1 MAQHRISTFRVL
13 IRRITDMHRAI
24 FAEENATLDHF
35 WEQLFLDMGTDE
47 WGNPSPNTPEGLK
60 GRFGW
65 VHEYITKGK
74 MPVEVLRFMDAL
86 RQAWSEDG
94 TVRRITT
101 HPYTSKAECA
111 IGSFLNPDL
120 CPRWTNWIMTKH
132 DAMAKVLK
140 WLPVR
145 YGVHVTAE
153 KIKQSYG
160 ILIPVLWEEA
170 YKMGLLKNGDAM
182 DLVSDRISQ
191 NNWIETFDEHAEL
204 DEAEKDAEPEDA
216 EPEDAEPED
225 DKTIEAVKELIGAS
239 YLSGNASTWAW
250 LHLRFPQ
257 KLRKGG
263 NTVLVDAI
271 TQLDPDIV
279 QKKEWLMR
287 LKMRKQLGIKEFV
300 NDEDFQ
306 YHGRLIPPGFFSTWT
321 SKSSGPLL
329 FKPGEASSP
338 YPLCA
343 STDHPLMKLKD
354 DEGCFVFFDKDGI
367 NIRARDR
374 KLLHSLPVSEF
385 CGRMV
390 ELYNHERHLQL
401 QTAAE
406 NISSSAASSD
416 KESGTRKRQAAASEE
431 PITKRVRMSLRQPS
445 QAHPNNGD
453 LDGNQQTPLSVKSP
467 AASRQHWSVE
477 EAEWLYN
484 KVSNGKPVDF
494 HNVTK
499 QMNDHFGIDR
509 SPGSIR
515 SFAILQLQWKAPKL
529 PPSEWGN
536 NSNQSLW
543 IIGKAKKGTLWKD
556 MVNPFNK
563 KFNSNRTSE
572 ELRRRYEEIQRA
584 LDPKIP
590 DAERPDWAN
599 SNSESFVLLQASF
612 QGRSMGPRWKKEEDQ
627 MLNEC
632 RNRKMSWEQTAKVL
646 QRKLGVIRTQEA
658 IKARFEDYHRDQPGY
673 EASLSSR
680 PWTQNE
686 TNWLILEEK
695 KQKEGETTVADMSTQ
710 FEKHFGYPRNIGAI
724 YSRIARL
731 RKKKLVYI

>member
-1 MAQHRISTFRVL
+1 MDWNFLLEVWHESRAQLLSDGVPPWRMPAKGVNDIVCIWDHHKKRIKNWACLSKWTYDPTLDKPRNVSVEALTDYSLGGAQDDSLDDGENSDLTEYEANEEEVSENDAESLSEHQGHQDSSDGYVWPSDEYRLEVLSYSDSLAAAFLNQHTSVISTGPSLTITVGARRQPMMAQHRISTFRVL
-13 IRRITDMHRAI
+13 VRRISDMHRAI

-94 TVRRITT
+94 TVLRITT

-120 CPRWTNWIMTKH
+120 CPRWTNWIMTKN

-225 DKTIEAVKELIGAS
+225 AEPEDDKTIEAVKELIGAS

-271 TQLDPDIV
+271 TQLDPDIA

-300 NDEDFQ
+300 DDEDFQ

-385 CGRMV
+385 VGAW
-390 ELYNHERHLQL
+390 LNYTITIATYNCKQPLRTFHHLQL
-401 QTAAE
+401 QAT
-406 NISSSAASSD
+406 
-416 KESGTRKRQAAASEE
+416 
-431 PITKRVRMSLRQPS
+431 
-445 QAHPNNGD
+445 
-453 LDGNQQTPLSVKSP
+453 
-467 AASRQHWSVE
+467 
-477 EAEWLYN
+477 
-484 KVSNGKPVDF
+484 
-494 HNVTK
+494 
-499 QMNDHFGIDR
+499 R
-509 SPGSIR
+509 SP
-515 SFAILQLQWKAPKL
+515 
-529 PPSEWGN
+529 
-536 NSNQSLW
+536 
-543 IIGKAKKGTLWKD
+543 
-556 MVNPFNK
+556 
-563 KFNSNRTSE
+563 
-572 ELRRRYEEIQRA
+572 EL
-584 LDPKIP
+584 
-590 DAERPDWAN
+590 AN
-599 SNSESFVLLQASF
+599 DRQ
-612 QGRSMGPRWKKEEDQ
+612 Q
-627 MLNEC
+627 
-632 RNRKMSWEQTAKVL
+632 
-646 QRKLGVIRTQEA
+646 
-658 IKARFEDYHRDQPGY
+658 H
-673 EASLSSR
+673 
-680 PWTQNE
+680 
-686 TNWLILEEK
+686 
-695 KQKEGETTVADMSTQ
+695 
-710 FEKHFGYPRNIGAI
+710 PRNQ
-724 YSRIARL
+724 
-731 RKKKLVYI
+731 